1 VKTLFDTNDDG
12 ALKLPNT
19 SKSYPLLGTE
29 HTVELPCIHAGGVY
43 RSTLKV
49 SSRGYPEMTGDD
61 ELTIRNLRELNPVRF
76 YYHVDNPPVTIRG
89 LVSAEKKMNRGVNR
103 LLLPMIFEKVFGV
116 LAFPFFAIFG
126 LLLWRFGAQ
135 DPVMS
140 TFFAQLPEF
149 GFLNWVCMLLG
160 CCIVIGSLLR
170 FLFFE
175 VVRLA
180 TRLVPNRYSMALSQA
195 EAGLRLTRQKF
206 GLIGVIIVFLI
217 EFILIPVMG
226 AVLLAYGALNVLSER
241 LWSFVETTSLVL
253 SSFPTL
259 PSLGNWAFD
268 IGAFDFNS
276 AGTLAEIAGW
286 GYTLFFGTVVMG
298 VISRALITIFFRGNN

>member
-1 VKTLFDTNDDG
+1 
-12 ALKLPNT
+12 
-19 SKSYPLLGTE
+19 
-29 HTVELPCIHAGGVY
+29 
-43 RSTLKV
+43 
-49 SSRGYPEMTGDD
+49 
-61 ELTIRNLRELNPVRF
+61 
-76 YYHVDNPPVTIRG
+76 
-89 LVSAEKKMNRGVNR
+89 MNRGVNR

-241 LWSFVETTSLVL
+241 PWSFVETTSLVL